1 MPIQIFRNGLALNE
15 DDRLTI
21 SDDCI
26 VNLFTLLYPNIYG
39 KLRDEHLRIEHV
51 IAEHGE
57 KRHND
62 RSLRSLFGL
71 NGVLHA
77 LDTL

>member
-26 VNLFTLLYPNIYG
+26 VNFFTLLYPNICG
-39 KLRDEHLRIEHV
+39 KK
-51 IAEHGE
+51 A
-57 KRHND
+57 
-62 RSLRSLFGL
+62 
-71 NGVLHA
+71 
-77 LDTL
+77 